1 MAGLPVHH
9 PGARGGN
16 GRDLCFIR
24 AHSST
29 FYGLGYADSPAV
41 GGKKRK
47 TKRVPGK
54 NAIKK
59 HKAGVLALLT
69 PACAAVPL
77 TPA

>member
-29 FYGLGYADSPAV
+29 FYGLGHADTSAV
-41 GGKKRK
+41 GGKKRSA
-47 TKRVPGK
+47 KRMPGK

-69 PACAAVPL
+69 PPS
-77 TPA
+77 TPS